1 MPPRARGRRPTWPS
15 RRRSW
20 TMAERKSG
28 LTVPAGILQP
38 TTPLDEL
45 TTAEE
50 QGTAK
55 DDAQEARGAQKNG
68 RKNKVQAKGSSG
80 KVEGRKL
87 YLPEDLYF
95 RLRMLAYQRGQKLS
109 ECAAEVLDKALPKW
123 N

>member
-1 MPPRARGRRPTWPS
+1 
-15 RRRSW
+15 
-20 TMAERKSG
+20 MAERKSG

-38 TTPLDEL
+38 TTPLDEPQ
-45 TTAEE
+45 AEE
-50 QGTAK
+50 QGGAK
-55 DDAQEARGAQKNG
+55 DDGLEARGGPKNA

-109 ECAAEVLDKALPKW
+109 ECAVEVLDKALPKW
-123 N
+123 NVDRIG

>member
-1 MPPRARGRRPTWPS
+1 
-15 RRRSW
+15 
-20 TMAERKSG
+20 

-38 TTPLDEL
+38 TMPLEDSPVDEG
-45 TTAEE
+45 
-50 QGTAK
+50 QG
-55 DDAQEARGAQKNG
+55 EAGQSLKTGSRAT
-68 RKNKVQAKGSSG
+68 RKNKVTEKASSG

-123 N
+123 NVDRIG

>member
-1 MPPRARGRRPTWPS
+1 
-15 RRRSW
+15 
-20 TMAERKSG
+20 MAERKSG

-45 TTAEE
+45 PPAEE

-55 DDAQEARGAQKNG
+55 DDGQEARGGPRGA
-68 RKNKVQAKGSSG
+68 RKNKVQVKGSSG

-123 N
+123 NVDRIG